1 LVAIVTLTASGVLG
15 ALQPQNLECEYR
27 TSPLG
32 IDTQNPRLSW
42 VLQADRTADRNQKQT
57 GYQILVATSAA
68 WLRPGKADL
77 WDSGRVASD
86 QSVLVDYAGK
96 PLDSRQRCY
105 WKVRVWDEHGQAS
118 RWSKVATWDTGLL
131 QPGDWQPAQWITSGN
146 PSTSPPPV
154 FRREFAIAKLIRRAT
169 VFVCGLGHYELRL
182 NGRRVGDSVIDP
194 GWTDYRD
201 TCLYSTYEV
210 TSQLRRGNNALGVM
224 LGNGMYNVVGGRYVK
239 FKGSFG
245 RPKLI
250 LQLAIEHTDGSQ
262 TVLGSDSQWKTSP
275 GPITFSCTYGGEDYD
290 ARLEMPGWDR
300 EGFDDAAWPAAVVT
314 EGPGGSLR
322 SQSAPPIR
330 IIEEL
335 EKVQITEPKPG
346 VSVYDLGQNF
356 SGWPK
361 LTVRGPAGTSVR
373 LIPGELLNTDG
384 LVSQRSSGGPVS
396 FSYTLRGHGSETWSP
411 RFSYYGFRYVQVEG
425 AAPAGQAGV
434 TQGTPQIR
442 ELTGQWLHCSAA
454 VVGDFECSNPL
465 INRIHKLILAA
476 IRCNLQ
482 SVLTDC
488 PHREKLGWL
497 EVSHLLGQ
505 GIMFNYRTPTFYAK
519 VSQDMRESQLPSGL
533 VPDIAPEFTVFGGG
547 FRDSPEWGSA
557 VAFNPWQVRQ
567 FYGNTRLL
575 ERHYEVMARYVA
587 YLGSKATNHIVA
599 HGLGDWYDIGPRDPG
614 PSQLTSF
621 GLTATAIYYGD
632 IVILSQAARLSGKA
646 REAER
651 YEQLAAEV
659 RSAFNARFFH
669 RGTGQ
674 YDTGSQTAQAMP
686 LVLGL
691 VEPNLRQAVLEK
703 LIRSIRT
710 NGNRVT
716 AGDVGFMYVVRAL
729 TDAGRSDVL
738 FDLVTQT
745 NGPGYADQ
753 LRKGAT
759 TLTEAWDANPASSHN
774 HCMLGHAEEWFYRGL
789 AGIRPEPSSPG
800 FKRFVIQ
807 PSVVGDLTWVRAHHD
822 SPYGRIVSAWK
833 RSGKQFLL
841 EAVVPPSTTATIHV
855 PTGDAATVMEGGKP
869 ASGGRGLRFLGT
881 DHGVARFEASSGRYA
896 FSSELA
902 GP

>member
-32 IDTQNPRLSW
+32 IDTQPPRLSW

-68 WLRPGKADL
+68 LLKPGEADL

-96 PLDSRQRCY
+96 PLDSRQRYY

-118 RWSKVATWDTGLL
+118 GWSKVATWDMGLL
-131 QPGDWQPAQWITSGN
+131 RPGDWQPAQWIASGN

-154 FRREFAIAKLIRRAT
+154 FRREFAIVKPIRRAT

-182 NGRRVGDSVIDP
+182 NGQRVGDSVIDP

-224 LGNGMYNVVGGRYVK
+224 LGNGMYNVAGGRYVK

-245 RPKLI
+245 PPKLI

-262 TVLGSDSQWKTSP
+262 TVLGSDSQWKTGP

-335 EKVQITEPKPG
+335 ETVQITEPKPG
-346 VSVYDLGQNF
+346 VFIYDLGQNF

-361 LTVRGPAGTSVR
+361 LTVRGPAGASVR

-425 AAPAGQAGV
+425 ATPAGQAGSPK
-434 TQGTPQIR
+434 GMPQIR
-442 ELTGQWLHCSAA
+442 ELTGQWLHSSAS

-519 VSQDMRESQLPSGL
+519 VSQDMRESQLPNGL

-557 VAFNPWQVRQ
+557 VAFDPWQVRQ
-567 FYGNTRLL
+567 FYGDTSLL
-575 ERHYEVMARYVA
+575 ERHYDVMARYVA

-632 IVILSQAARLSGKA
+632 IVILSEAARLSGKA
-646 REAER
+646 QEAER

-691 VEPNLRQAVLEK
+691 VEPNQRQSVLET

-789 AGIRPEPSSPG
+789 AGIRPEPSSRG

-822 SPYGRIVSAWK
+822 SPYGRIMSAWK
-833 RSGKQFLL
+833 RSGKQFSL
-841 EAVVPPSTTATIHV
+841 EAVVPPNTTATIHV
-855 PTGDAATVMEGGKP
+855 PAGDAATVKEGGKP